1 MKDNRQG
8 DNSSDEKRRNMI
20 VGLLLGAV
28 LGLVFW
34 SALEDLL
41 PAPFDL
47 IVGMATG
54 LILGYN
60 LGRRPLMLMRYPPRI
75 LRLMLVSG
83 AALILGLLAYSY
95 LLEQDLEQGQLVLA
109 SLLAI
114 VPAAGFVLALGLAIA
129 SLDELQRRI
138 QTEAIAIGFAGTALA
153 AFVMLVLGWA
163 GVPTLSWG
171 WVLVAMTFMWM
182 VGKLWTLWR
191 YR

>member
-1 MKDNRQG
+1 MKNNHQDDG
-8 DNSSDEKRRNMI
+8 SKEDKRGNMI
-20 VGLLLGAV
+20 VGLLLGAA

-47 IVGMATG
+47 LVGMATG
-54 LILGYN
+54 LIIGYN
-60 LGRRPLMLMRYPPRI
+60 LGQRPLMRMRYPPRI
-75 LRLMLVSG
+75 LRMMLVSG
-83 AALILGLLAYSY
+83 AALILGLFAYSY
-95 LLEQDLEQGQLVLA
+95 FLEQDLEQGQLVLA

-163 GVPTLSWG
+163 GVPSLSWG
-171 WVLVAMTFMWM
+171 WVLVVMTFMWM
-182 VGKLWTLWR
+182 VGKLWTVWR

>member
-8 DNSSDEKRRNMI
+8 DNSRDEKRRNMI
-20 VGLLLGAV
+20 VGLLLGAA

-47 IVGMATG
+47 LVGMATG

-75 LRLMLVSG
+75 LRMMLVSG
-83 AALILGLLAYSY
+83 AALILGLFAYSY
-95 LLEQDLEQGQLVLA
+95 FLEQDLEQGQLVLA

-114 VPAAGFVLALGLAIA
+114 LPAIGFVVALGLAIA

-153 AFVMLVLGWA
+153 AFVMLVLDWA

-182 VGKLWTLWR
+182 VGKLWTVWR

>member
-1 MKDNRQG
+1 MKDNQQ
-8 DNSSDEKRRNMI
+8 DNISSDEKRRNMI
-20 VGLLLGAV
+20 VGLLVGAV

>member
-1 MKDNRQG
+1 MKDNGQG
-8 DNSSDEKRRNMI
+8 DNSRDEKRRNQI
-20 VGLLLGAV
+20 VGLMLGAA
-28 LGLVFW
+28 LGVVFW

-47 IVGMATG
+47 LVGMATG
-54 LILGYN
+54 LIIGYN
-60 LGRRPLMLMRYPPRI
+60 LGQRPLMRMRYPPRI
-75 LRLMLVSG
+75 LRMMLVSG
-83 AALILGLLAYSY
+83 AALILGLFAYSY
-95 LLEQDLEQGQLVLA
+95 FLEQDLEQGQLVLA

-163 GVPTLSWG
+163 GVPSLSWG

-182 VGKLWTLWR
+182 VGKLWTVWR

>member
-1 MKDNRQG
+1 MKDNGQG
-8 DNSSDEKRRNMI
+8 DIPRDEKRRNMI
-20 VGLLLGAV
+20 VGLLLGAA

-47 IVGMATG
+47 LVGMATG

-75 LRLMLVSG
+75 LRMMLVSG
-83 AALILGLLAYSY
+83 ATLILGLFAYSY
-95 LLEQDLEQGQLVLA
+95 FLEQDLEQGQLVLA

-163 GVPTLSWG
+163 GVPSLSWG

-182 VGKLWTLWR
+182 VGKLWTVWR